1 MSTIPTTVQIRAAL
15 TIAYV
20 IMREVGFS
28 REQHP
33 LLARK
38 LYADA
43 LQSVMEYGIP
53 KNYNHI
59 NFGGTNGS

>member
-28 REQHP
+28 RDQHP
-33 LLARK
+33 ILARK
-38 LYADA
+38 LYTDT

-59 NFGGTNGS
+59 NFGGNDGP

>member
-15 TIAYV
+15 SITYRF
-20 IMREVGFS
+20 MRDVGFS

-53 KNYNHI
+53 EDYTI
-59 NFGGTNGS
+59 T